1 MAEEYR
7 PAIPY
12 SVRDQHVYIP
22 GKTRH
27 GKSTLMHRMVYQDI
41 ANGAGVTVIDPKGD
55 FIPKILDWIPEHRV
69 DDVISISL
77 DDPIPMEFLDYKND
91 DEKEA
96 LVGELKWL
104 VTRGATTEHAPLM
117 TAILTDIIYTLLLYN
132 DRQKDPTKRA
142 TFLDIHTFLES
153 KPRRDQILALLKD
166 SRFYAR
172 WTNDFPNP
180 KDQQPTMIRMNPFI
194 NSESLN
200 TVFGC
205 PNPKLNVSWVMDNR
219 KVLLVNLGGLSE
231 TKQLFGTLLIAKIQ
245 QATFRRYR
253 LHERERVPHFLYV
266 DEFQNCQTSKFDELL
281 SMAGGYG
288 LRLCLANQFVGQL
301 EERVRKAVFGNVSS
315 YVIFCVGDEETRY
328 FRSIAQPYNCEDLAH
343 FPKYR
348 ALFKIAG
355 EPEAVIKDTLPIP
368 PLTHPSPAA
377 YIRNRTIERYG
388 WSPRQEPQAELESK
402 QDGGSTFTTNE
413 GKTRGPKR
421 PR

>member
-1 MAEEYR
+1 M
-7 PAIPY
+7 
-12 SVRDQHVYIP
+12 
-22 GKTRH
+22 
-27 GKSTLMHRMVYQDI
+27 
-41 ANGAGVTVIDPKGD
+41 
-55 FIPKILDWIPEHRV
+55 
-69 DDVISISL
+69 
-77 DDPIPMEFLDYKND
+77 
-91 DEKEA
+91 
-96 LVGELKWL
+96 
-104 VTRGATTEHAPLM
+104 
-117 TAILTDIIYTLLLYN
+117 
-132 DRQKDPTKRA
+132 
-142 TFLDIHTFLES
+142 
-153 KPRRDQILALLKD
+153 
-166 SRFYAR
+166 
-172 WTNDFPNP
+172 
-180 KDQQPTMIRMNPFI
+180 
-194 NSESLN
+194 
-200 TVFGC
+200 
-205 PNPKLNVSWVMDNR
+205 
-219 KVLLVNLGGLSE
+219 
-231 TKQLFGTLLIAKIQ
+231 
-245 QATFRRYR
+245 
-253 LHERERVPHFLYV
+253 PHFLYV